1 LKTIT
6 IIVPSDLAR
15 CCLVTSGR
23 RDVHHPPSR
32 PHRRPQPARS
42 PRLPVSTAATPVRA
56 TAALMYAR
64 CCSTDRRRHNSR
76 RTRGHELRPFF
87 FFAPSR
93 VYLFGAQRRSG
104 VHLCGGGPAAA
115 GSIPRRMCRGDRR
128 HAAVRGLS
136 SPAAGEN
143 DRPAATPV
151 HPGAGAPAGRARVSS
166 HGTIAGTAP
175 TINAALHSLGLA
187 RHKTTRIST
196 RHTHECSIQTQKEN
210 IPQERKYWPFE

>member
-1 LKTIT
+1 Y
-6 IIVPSDLAR
+6 
-15 CCLVTSGR
+15 
-23 RDVHHPPSR
+23 
-32 PHRRPQPARS
+32 RS
-42 PRLPVSTAATPVRA
+42 PTS
-56 TAALMYAR
+56 
-64 CCSTDRRRHNSR
+64 HR

-187 RHKTTRIST
+187 PSPALLQPSTLHCTHLALPVTR
-196 RHTHECSIQTQKEN
+196 
-210 IPQERKYWPFE
+210 